1 MKYFCLINYLGYKD
15 CRCLQNPS
23 WIPSQKWIFSSCA
36 IHYKKEK
43 LIINFSVLV
52 WVEFVRNISLPVKKY
67 IYIYY
72 FKYKANEHFCM
83 LRDIN
88 ATRELQMRKFKNI
101 ACIIYCRTTKMAKD
115 FGFLLIFH
123 TALFLFRTFI
133 FCTNYFPAMIM
144 WMSKHQHKAT
154 PSEQNIHTVLAP
166 ATFPSTGT
174 NTSFS
179 EKKKKRIQNKES
191 TDITFSFQFLFFLSA
206 AKKVW

>member
-1 MKYFCLINYLGYKD
+1 
-15 CRCLQNPS
+15 
-23 WIPSQKWIFSSCA
+23 
-36 IHYKKEK
+36 
-43 LIINFSVLV
+43 
-52 WVEFVRNISLPVKKY
+52 
-67 IYIYY
+67 
-72 FKYKANEHFCM
+72 M